1 MSRSSGSSDGVWAV
15 IAGGGTSGHVH
26 PALALAEELV
36 HRGRAKHEIH
46 FIGSRR
52 GLEAELVPEHGFSL
66 TALPGRG
73 IQRRVTLENLKSAI
87 ALGSAAIQSL
97 RTLRKLRPEVLVSV
111 GGYAS
116 LPAVM
121 AAVVLRIP
129 IVVMEQ
135 NTVPGA
141 ANRFAGRWAKACAV
155 SFADTDLPNAVHT
168 GNPSRP
174 EILAV
179 DRATGGPA
187 AKQRLGVDGDR
198 HLVTAFGGSLGARRI
213 NQAVVDATQ
222 SLAGRSDLAIRH
234 IIGERDWSLFGDHQ
248 VEGELQYQPVRYE
261 RSMPDVWAASAFV
274 ICRAGATSVS
284 EIADTGTPAVFVP
297 LPGAPGDHQTRNAKA
312 LTAHGGGMLVVDQD
326 LDGQALVAL
335 IDELLADPARLL
347 AMSENAAAQA
357 RPNAVAEIAD
367 LVETHARER

>member
-1 MSRSSGSSDGVWAV
+1 MSHASGSGDVWAV

-52 GLEAELVPEHGFSL
+52 GLEAELIPEHGFAL

-73 IQRRVTLENLKSAI
+73 IQRRVNVENIKSTV
-87 ALGSAAIQSL
+87 ALGSAAVQSL
-97 RTLRKLRPEVLVSV
+97 RVLRKLRPAVLVSV

-116 LPAVM
+116 LPAVT
-121 AAVVLRIP
+121 AAVALRIP

-155 SFADTDLPNAVHT
+155 SFAETDLPNAVHT

-179 DRATGGPA
+179 DRAGGGPA
-187 AKQRLGVDGDR
+187 AKQRLGIEPQR

-213 NQAVVDATQ
+213 NQAIVDATAAM
-222 SLAGRSDLAIRH
+222 AGRGDLAIRH
-234 IIGERDWSLFGDHQ
+234 IIGERDWPLFGDHT
-248 VEGELQYQPVRYE
+248 VDGALQYQPVRYE

-297 LPGAPGDHQTRNAKA
+297 LPGAPGDHQTRNAQA
-312 LTAHGGGMLVVDQD
+312 LTSHGGGILVVDHD
-326 LDGQALVAL
+326 LDGQVVVDL
-335 IDELLADPARLL
+335 IDELLADPIRLSE
-347 AMSENAAAQA
+347 MSAKAKAQA

-367 LVETHARER
+367 LVEAHARER